1 MYKFTNGLV
10 VFDKET
16 RDQFIKAGYTLIETK
31 QEVKEEIVDENE
43 TNDRVIENKPR
54 TSKKVSKRV

>member
-16 RDQFIKAGYTLIETK
+16 RDQFIKAGYTLVETK
-31 QEVKEEIVDENE
+31 QKVKEEIVDEDK
-43 TNDRVIENKPR
+43 TNDRIIEDKPR

>member
-16 RDQFIKAGYTLIETK
+16 RDQFIKAGYKLIETK
-31 QEVKEEIVDENE
+31 KEIKKEIVDEDKV
-43 TNDRVIENKPR
+43 NDRIIENKPR
-54 TSKKVSKRV
+54 TSKKVSK

>member
-16 RDQFIKAGYTLIETK
+16 RNQFIKAGYKLIETK
-31 QEVKEEIVDENE
+31 QEVKEEIADENE
-43 TNDRVIENKPR
+43 VDNGTIEGESRK
-54 TSKKVSKRV
+54 SKKVSK